1 MSDYIIPIIILFVLC
16 YGFIKKVNC
25 YSSFTTGAKKSLSL
39 IIDIFPFIIAIM
51 IMIELF
57 RVSNLSFY
65 FAKLLSPL
73 FKLFGIPTELCE
85 LTLLK
90 PFSGSGSLALLDNI
104 YKTYGVDSYI
114 SRCASVI
121 MGSSETV
128 FYISTVY
135 FSKTKVK
142 RLGYAI
148 PVSLLA
154 TIIGVIFGC
163 FICKII

>member
-1 MSDYIIPIIILFVLC
+1 MSNYFIPIIILLILI
-16 YGFIKKVNC
+16 YGAAKKVNC
-25 YSSFTTGAKKSLSL
+25 YISFTNGAKKSLDL

-51 IMIELF
+51 IMVELF

-65 FAKLLSPL
+65 LSQALSPVFNFL
-73 FKLFGIPTELCE
+73 GIPSQLCE
-85 LTLLK
+85 LVLLK

-121 MGSSETV
+121 MGSSETI

-148 PVSLLA
+148 PVSLFA
-154 TIIGVIFGC
+154 TFIGAILGC
-163 FICKII
+163 LICKII